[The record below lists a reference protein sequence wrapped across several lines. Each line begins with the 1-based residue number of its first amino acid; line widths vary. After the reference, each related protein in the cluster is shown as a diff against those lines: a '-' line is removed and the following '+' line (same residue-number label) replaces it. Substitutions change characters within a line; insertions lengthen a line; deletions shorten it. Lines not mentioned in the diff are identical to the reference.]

1 MGAHMGAH
9 TQQDEASLTS
19 IEAPGREVGK
29 VKEKT
34 TEGEEEGGWDW
45 LVVVGRL
52 CFQAIYVDLLC
63 DNLTQYTCAQ
73 KTYQGF

>member
-19 IEAPGREVGK
+19 CSPIGAAAPGREVGK

-34 TEGEEEGGWDW
+34 AEEEEEGGWDW
-45 LVVVGRL
+45 LVVVGRP
-52 CFQAIYVDLLC
+52 CFLLC